1 VQLDGAR
8 GIFPL
13 VPDLL
18 GESVRGTWGE
28 PPLTRIEQHLMTKLF
43 ANPMFSICITCKI
56 LV

>member
-1 VQLDGAR
+1 MENWELGNETVQLDGAR

-28 PPLTRIEQHLMTKLF
+28 PLNWNCTAFDDEAIR
-43 ANPMFSICITCKI
+43 
-56 LV
+56 